1 MGETLTH
8 HTDPAAT
15 KTEAKTARPA
25 CATKRQAPAKLMPTS
40 VNPKRTR
47 VIDPQTRPIQWAGKR
62 NTRLGYLYTA
72 LRAELV
78 KHIGGAPNPAQ
89 RALIDRIAMV
99 QVRMAIMDERM
110 FREGDLSEHAG
121 REYLAWANSMSRML
135 QALGLDSAPAPQPT
149 LADYLASKAKP

>member
-1 MGETLTH
+1 MSD
-8 HTDPAAT
+8 TDPAMV
-15 KTEAKTARPA
+15 KTEAVSPRQPTATTR
-25 CATKRQAPAKLMPTS
+25 RIVAKASPSTTH
-40 VNPKRTR
+40 PKRTR

-78 KHIGGAPNPAQ
+78 KHIGGAPNAAQ

-99 QVRMAIMDERM
+99 QVRMAIMDEKM
-110 FREGDLSEHAG
+110 FRDGDLSEHAG

-135 QALGLDSAPAPQPT
+135 QALGLDGAPAPQPT
-149 LADYLASKAKP
+149 LADYLASKSPKP